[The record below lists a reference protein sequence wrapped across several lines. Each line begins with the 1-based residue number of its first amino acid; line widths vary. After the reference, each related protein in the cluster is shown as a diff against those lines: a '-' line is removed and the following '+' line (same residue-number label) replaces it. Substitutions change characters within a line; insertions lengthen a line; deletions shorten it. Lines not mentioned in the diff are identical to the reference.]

1 MPLPSRQLPE
11 RPSGLGQTSVGG
23 DDHRNDG
30 DHDRND
36 GDHDRDGGDQNRD
49 DGDRNGAGRDR
60 WVEVGRVVGAFGV
73 GGALK
78 VEPWA
83 GTEASVL
90 NVARQWRLC
99 GRDGL
104 VRDLD
109 VRAVRIRPDALIA
122 ELDPAPT
129 REDVLGW
136 KGATL
141 SVRRSA
147 FPPAADDEYYWSD
160 LIGCDVFDTSGR
172 SLGSVTDVQE
182 FGAGPL
188 LRVGGKLL
196 VPFMEPYVVAVA
208 IAAGRIVVDW
218 SEEWS

>member
-1 MPLPSRQLPE
+1 MA
-11 RPSGLGQTSVGG
+11 
-23 DDHRNDG
+23 
-30 DHDRND
+30 
-36 GDHDRDGGDQNRD
+36 
-49 DGDRNGAGRDR
+49 GDRNGDDVDRNDSGGDR
-60 WVEVGRVVGAFGV
+60 WVEVGRVIGAFGV
-73 GGALK
+73 SGALK

-83 GTEASVL
+83 GPEASVL
-90 NVARQWRLC
+90 NDVQRWRLT

-109 VRAVRIRPDALIA
+109 VRAVTIRPDALIA

-141 SVRRSA
+141 SVLRSA

-160 LIGCDVFDTSGR
+160 LIGCDVFDTSGQP
-172 SLGSVTDVQE
+172 LGPVTDVQE

-188 LRVGGKLL
+188 LRVGGRMLI
-196 VPFMEPYVVAVA
+196 PFIEPYVVTVV
-208 IAAGRIVVDW
+208 IASRRIVVDW
-218 SEEWS
+218 SEDWA